1 MNTAKT
7 ILVTGASGLVGQA
20 LCPLLKSKGHTVRT
34 LSRSSGDH
42 QWDPAA
48 GEIDPAAL
56 DEIDVVI
63 HLAGESVAQRWTH
76 AAKRRILDSR
86 VQSSELL
93 VREILKRE
101 QSITYIS
108 ASGINYYGYVKDE
121 PVDET
126 SDSGDGYL
134 AEVCR
139 QWEAAAEPLTGKQG
153 RSVFVRTGVVLS
165 PEGGALAKL
174 LPPFKAGLG
183 GKVGSGEQMMSWIG
197 LSDLARIY
205 LFCVEDESVSGPI
218 NAVTPEAVTNLV
230 FTKAIGSA
238 IGRPTAIPLPT
249 FAVKLMFGEMG
260 RETILSDLS
269 VKPTSLKDAGFKW
282 EHENINEA
290 IREILDA

>member
-1 MNTAKT
+1 
-7 ILVTGASGLVGQA
+7 
-20 LCPLLKSKGHTVRT
+20 
-34 LSRSSGDH
+34 
-42 QWDPAA
+42 
-48 GEIDPAAL
+48 
-56 DEIDVVI
+56 
-63 HLAGESVAQRWTH
+63 
-76 AAKRRILDSR
+76 
-86 VQSSELL
+86 
-93 VREILKRE
+93 
-101 QSITYIS
+101 
-108 ASGINYYGYVKDE
+108 
-121 PVDET
+121 
-126 SDSGDGYL
+126 
-134 AEVCR
+134 
-139 QWEAAAEPLTGKQG
+139 
-153 RSVFVRTGVVLS
+153 VVLS